1 LVCAIRESCH
11 PSRRAASDYY
21 QSQSNNTNQ
30 QAGPF
35 GGAAVKKS
43 LLGGM
48 LCCILSV
55 STLAFGQS
63 ATTSL
68 RGVVKDS
75 SGALVQGATIT
86 LKDQANDNSYHARSD
101 AAGFYIFPIISPAH
115 YLITISSGGFAVQTR
130 TAELLVDQPA
140 TINFTLSVQASTVTV
155 DVSSAAET
163 LNFTDATIGNSVGN
177 PTIQALPMEGR
188 DPINLLSLQP
198 GVLYV
203 GNEISDS
210 RQGAVAGGRS
220 DQGNITLDGLDDND
234 QIGGAAFTGILRST
248 LDSTEEFRVTT
259 SNGTAASGRSSG
271 AQVDLVTKSGTNK
284 YHGAA
289 YEYYRPTNTVA
300 NSYFYK
306 NEEIGS
312 DTPNIPQKYV
322 LNTFGGSIGA
332 PIFKDKL
339 FYFFNYEGKRQAI
352 SDVVG
357 ATVPTTTFMG
367 GGLEYQDTSGNTDTL
382 TPAQVA
388 TLDMP
393 CETQTFQGNPV
404 CPNGPGANAAL
415 LSYLSTEPTA
425 TGTVLGDGGFN
436 SGSYFFTSP
445 APSTLNTSIVKLD
458 YNMNSKNHF
467 FVRGNLQKDTASG
480 DENLPG
486 QPAASFY
493 DDNTKG
499 ISAGH
504 TWIPTSHIVNDL
516 RYGYIRQGWQ
526 SGGIAP
532 GEWVDIY
539 GLTQPTAQ
547 TGSSLLHVPVQNVT
561 DTLSWN
567 KGTHTFAFG
576 GNWRGITNHHSGNTN
591 SFDGASTTYEYANT
605 GDLPVPANMSG
616 GFFNSWQM
624 DYANSIGI
632 VPLLFN
638 VYDYTIT
645 GATTGVALPEGAPVT
660 KNFHSNEMEGYVQDT
675 WHARPNLTVTYGV
688 RYTLLQTPYETN
700 GQQIAPNIDTDAWY
714 QKRESAALQG
724 QIYEPIIS
732 LAPSGKANHAAG
744 YWPQQKKDFAP
755 RIGVVFA
762 PDAKT
767 SLRASAGMYYDHY
780 GEALVNTFDA
790 DGSYG
795 LTAGISNAADVLGFE
810 NSPRFTGPHNLPDI
824 PLPPFS
830 PTQSFPFTPPV
841 NGFDIDWGI
850 DSHVKTPYAESFN
863 VSFQHELPGGF
874 TFEEAYVGRL
884 GHHLLQELDLAEP
897 TDFVDP
903 SGGGDY
909 FSAAR
914 ILSKE
919 VDAAPKGVEQ
929 YGIFAGGTQK
939 VNNNVPAIPYF
950 ENVFPYMKN
959 QDYAGESATQA
970 MFNNAW
976 APERYTNGETL
987 ALAIADVFGIFPG
1000 SPNYGPGSQGSTFW
1014 SSQFSSLYA
1023 LSSIGNSSY
1032 NALQFTIRH
1041 PASHGLTVDFSYT
1054 FSKSLDLGSETER
1067 SNIFSNVDNG
1077 YTNFAIQN
1085 TWNPKL
1091 NKGVS
1096 DFDTHSLLTTDWV
1109 YSLPVGRGKAALGD
1123 ISRAADAIV
1132 GGWQWAGLARWTSG
1146 LPFSIESPAYPT
1158 NYDNPAMTFNTGN
1171 VKTHRSIIDGIP
1183 HAIDPSVA
1191 AAIGNGIYFGNP
1203 IRLPYAGEAGN
1214 RNVYRGDGYF
1224 DIDSALSKT
1233 WGLGDWAKLKFA
1245 AEAYNITNSVR
1256 FDTSLN
1262 GLVGSSASPNLG
1274 TYDAPLSTYRR
1285 MQFGLRVDF

>member
-1 LVCAIRESCH
+1 M
-11 PSRRAASDYY
+11 
-21 QSQSNNTNQ
+21 
-30 QAGPF
+30 
-35 GGAAVKKS
+35 KKPLS
-43 LLGGM
+43 GWM
-48 LCCILSV
+48 LCCILSIV
-55 STLAFGQS
+55 TIAFGQT

-75 SGALVQGATIT
+75 SAALVPGASVT
-86 LKDQANDNSYHARSD
+86 LTDQATGNTYRAASNS
-101 AAGFYIFPIISPAH
+101 AGYYVFPVISPAH
-115 YLITISSGGFAVQTR
+115 YLITIASSGFATQTR
-130 TAELLVDQPA
+130 TAEVLVDQPA
-140 TINFTLSVQASTVTV
+140 TINFTLSVKADAVTV

-163 LNFTDATIGNSVGN
+163 LNFTDATVGNSVGN
-177 PTIQALPMEGR
+177 TTIEALPMEGR
-188 DPINLLSLQP
+188 DPISLLSLQP

-203 GNEISDS
+203 GSEITDS

-259 SNGTAASGRSSG
+259 SNGTAAAGRSSG

-300 NSYFYK
+300 NSFFYK
-306 NEEIGS
+306 NEELGAME
-312 DTPNIPQKYV
+312 PNVPQKYV
-322 LNTFGGSIGA
+322 LNTFGGTIGG
-332 PIFKDKL
+332 PIKKDKL

-357 ATVPTTTFMG
+357 ATVPTASFMQ
-367 GGLEYQDTSGNTDTL
+367 GGLEYLDSNGNTDSL

-388 TLDMP
+388 AMDMP
-393 CETQTFQGNPV
+393 CESNTFNGAPV
-404 CPNGPGANAAL
+404 CPNGPGANAAIL
-415 LSYLSTEPTA
+415 AYYAPVPTA
-425 TGTVLGDGGFN
+425 TGSVLGDGGLN
-436 SGSYFFTSP
+436 SGSLFFTSP
-445 APSTLNTSIVKLD
+445 APSTLNTSIIKLD
-458 YNMNSKNHF
+458 YNLNSKNHF

-486 QPAASFY
+486 QPAATFS
-493 DDNTKG
+493 DGNTKG
-499 ISAGH
+499 ISGGY
-504 TWIPTSHIVNDL
+504 TWIPTAHIVNDA
-516 RYGYIRQGWQ
+516 RYGYIREGSQ

-532 GEWVDIY
+532 GEWVDVA
-539 GLTQPTAQ
+539 GLAQPTAQ
-547 TGSSLLHVPVQNVT
+547 TGTSLLQVPVNNIT

-567 KGTHTFAFG
+567 KGAHTFAFG

-591 SFDGASTTYEYANT
+591 SFDGASTNAYYAST
-605 GDLPVPANMSG
+605 GDLPTPANMSG
-616 GFFNSWQM
+616 NFINSWM
-624 DYANSIGI
+624 FDWANLMGV
-632 VPLLFN
+632 VPELFN

-645 GATTGVALPEGAPVT
+645 GPTTGVALPEGAPVT

-675 WHARPNLTVTYGV
+675 WHARRNLTITYGV
-688 RYTLLQTPYETN
+688 RYTLLETPYETH
-700 GQQIAPNIDTDAWY
+700 GQQISPNVDTDAWY
-714 QKRESAALQG
+714 LKRESAAQQG

-732 LAPSGKANHAAG
+732 LSPSGKANHAAG
-744 YWPQQKKDFAP
+744 YWPEQKKDFAP
-755 RIGVVFA
+755 RVGVVFA
-762 PDAKT
+762 PDART
-767 SLRASAGMYYDHY
+767 SIRASAGMYYDHY
-780 GEALVNTFDA
+780 GEALVNTFDT

-810 NSPRFTGPHNLPDI
+810 NSPRFTGPHNLPNI

-830 PTQSFPFTPPV
+830 PTQAFPFTPPLS
-841 NGFDIDWGI
+841 GFGIDWGM
-850 DSHVKTPYAESFN
+850 DNHLKTPYAEAFN
-863 VSFQHELPGGF
+863 FSFQHQLPGGF
-874 TFEEAYVGRL
+874 TMDEGYVGRL
-884 GHHLLQELDLAEP
+884 GRHLLQELDLAEP

-903 SGGGDY
+903 GGGGDY
-909 FSAAR
+909 FAAAR
-914 ILSKE
+914 ILSQE
-919 VDAAPKGVEQ
+919 VDAAPFGTEQ
-929 YGIFAGGTQK
+929 YGIFAGNTQK
-939 VNNNVPAIPYF
+939 VNNSIPAIPYF
-950 ENVFPYMKN
+950 ENVFPYMKG

-1000 SPNYGPGSQGSTFW
+1000 SPNFGPGSQGSTFW
-1014 SSQFSSLYA
+1014 SSQFSSLYS
-1023 LSSIGNSSY
+1023 LDSIGTSSY
-1032 NALQFTIRH
+1032 NALQFTLRH

-1067 SNIFSNVDNG
+1067 SNIFSDVDDA

-1096 DFDTHSLLTTDWV
+1096 DFDTHSLFTSDWV
-1109 YSLPVGRGKAALGD
+1109 YVLPVGRGKAALGGVN
-1123 ISRAADAIV
+1123 RLTDAIV
-1132 GGWQWAGLARWTSG
+1132 GGWQWAGLSRWTSG
-1146 LPFSIESPAYPT
+1146 LPFTLESPAYPT
-1158 NYDNPAMTFNTGN
+1158 NYDNPAMTFNVGN
-1171 VKTHRSIIDGIP
+1171 VKTHRNFVNGIP
-1183 HAIDPSVA
+1183 HVFDATTA
-1191 AAIGNGIYFGNP
+1191 ASIGNGIYFANP

-1224 DIDSALSKT
+1224 DIDSALAKS
-1233 WGLGDWAKLKFA
+1233 WNLGDWATLKFA

-1256 FDTSLN
+1256 FDTSPN
-1262 GLVGSSASPNLG
+1262 GLVAATGSPTLG